1 MKLIHSNFHC
11 FTQFNV
17 LALVTY
23 TPKNCD
29 LYLLARSEGFDDMH
43 SKSRSVSFGDPVFFV
58 LNCLFVDSGEI
69 EECEFMKAS
78 YAVQKLHKLARAFG
92 TSGVASA
99 ALTVVIITELV
110 LIAVT
115 LGFKVRL
122 GLKRQLET

>member
-1 MKLIHSNFHC
+1 
-11 FTQFNV
+11 
-17 LALVTY
+17 
-23 TPKNCD
+23 
-29 LYLLARSEGFDDMH
+29 MH

-78 YAVQKLHKLARAFG
+78 YAVQKLHKFARAFG